1 MDVAIFGAGVAGL
14 MSAITLQA
22 RGHRCHI
29 YERARQSQQM
39 GMGFILVPEG
49 IDQLRRFGVKIAGVP
64 TLHYYC
70 RNEAGEIL
78 YEETMPAGA
87 RSVRRA
93 DLIAGLM
100 NTLPGRDVVTYDAA
114 LDGLEFGPA
123 GDVVAARLVPGRQVR
138 ADLYVAAD
146 GGRSRAR
153 QALFPDWA
161 AREAQVMELVGIAA
175 CGRAIEW
182 AGHNF
187 NKFHAQ
193 SGGLAVGVVPVS
205 KEHVV
210 WYMQF
215 DSGQYPPPAESAD
228 AKRDFVTKLAGT
240 WAHPVPL
247 LMSLTD
253 FSGMHLWRPVDTDV
267 LPHFHRGNLVLLGDA
282 AHPLSPF
289 TSQGVSSAIGDA
301 VALAKFVTAPQALPE
316 SSIAEALAEFSA
328 ERRAQCTPYLAQG
341 RALARDFLAPGSS
354 VLLPIAQ

>member
-1 MDVAIFGAGVAGL
+1 MDIAIFGAGVAGL

-49 IDQLRRFGVKIAGVP
+49 IDQLRRFGVEIAGVP
-64 TLHYYC
+64 TRHYYC
-70 RNEAGEIL
+70 RSEAGEVL
-78 YEETMPAGA
+78 YEETMPPGA

-100 NTLPGRDVVTYDAA
+100 NALPSRDIIAYDAA
-114 LDGLEFGPA
+114 LDGLEFSPT
-123 GDVVAARLVPGRQVR
+123 GDVVAARLVGRQVR

-161 AREAQVMELVGIAA
+161 AREAQVMELVGIAE

-182 AGHNF
+182 ADHNF

-193 SGGLAVGVVPVS
+193 GGGLAVGVVPVS
-205 KEHVV
+205 EDHVV

-215 DSGQYPPPAESAD
+215 DSRQFPPPPENAEAR
-228 AKRDFVTKLAGT
+228 RDFVTALAGA
-240 WAHPVPL
+240 WAHPIPL
-247 LMSLTD
+247 LLSLTD
-253 FSGMHLWRPVDTDV
+253 FSSVHLWRPVDTDV
-267 LPHFHRGNLVLLGDA
+267 LPHFHQGNLVLLGDA

-289 TSQGVSSAIGDA
+289 TSQGVSSAIADA

-316 SSIAEALAEFSA
+316 SGIAEALAEYSA

-341 RALARDFLAPGSS
+341 RALATDFLAPGSS

>member
-1 MDVAIFGAGVAGL
+1 MDVAIFGAGIAGL

-39 GMGFILVPEG
+39 GMGYILVPEG
-49 IDQLRRFGVKIAGVP
+49 IEQLRHFGVEVAGVP
-64 TLHYYC
+64 TCHYYWH
-70 RNEAGEIL
+70 NEGGDVL
-78 YEETMPAGA
+78 YDETMPAGA
-87 RSVRRA
+87 RSVRSA

-100 NTLPGRDVVTYDAA
+100 KALPNRNIVTYDAA
-114 LDGLEFGPA
+114 LDGLEFSPA
-123 GDVVAARLVPGRQVR
+123 GDVIAARLVPGRQIK

-153 QALFPDWA
+153 QALFPEWA
-161 AREAQVMELVGIAA
+161 AHEAQVMELVGITA

-182 AGHNF
+182 AGNNF

-215 DSGQYPPPAESAD
+215 DSRQFPPPEESAD
-228 AKRDFVTKLAGT
+228 AKRDFVTRLAGM
-240 WAHPVPL
+240 WAHPIPL
-247 LMSLTD
+247 LLSLTD
-253 FSGMHLWRPVDTDV
+253 FSGVHLWRPVDTDV
-267 LPHFHRGNLVLLGDA
+267 LPHFHQKNLVLLGDA

-289 TSQGVSSAIGDA
+289 SSQGVSSAIADA
-301 VALAKFVTAPQALPE
+301 VALASFVTAPQSLPE
-316 SSIAEALAEFSA
+316 SGIAEALAEFSA
-328 ERRAQCTPYLAQG
+328 ERRAQCVPYVSKG
-341 RALARDFLAPGSS
+341 RALAKDFLAPGSS
-354 VLLPIAQ
+354 VLLPIAP